1 MSDDEYKVR
10 VEVDGVVY
18 RGRRS
23 VHQNGG
29 RVYIDGKLVG
39 VEVDNDG
46 DPLVASQVDDD
57 GDSVTVRMPLP
68 RARVERTWWRRLLG
82 FIRVNKDS

>member
-1 MSDDEYKVR
+1 MSNDEYKVR

-23 VHQNGG
+23 VHQKGEH
-29 RVYIDGKLVG
+29 VWIDGKLVG

-46 DPLVASQVDDD
+46 NLLVDLPVPKESLPL
-57 GDSVTVRMPLP
+57 
-68 RARVERTWWRRLLG
+68 ARTIRHRWWWPW
-82 FIRVNKDS
+82 